1 MQTTQCSRQYC
12 GHAVGSSVAT
22 AVVRWGSASSGA
34 VSVNSSQLPHCETP
48 AVCCPVG
55 FHSGSIP
62 LAGVGIAPC
71 VVTMSDIEETKRRVA
86 KLESELEQ
94 QKTEFE
100 QLREAMVTTAAVE
113 RVLLE
118 YGVEPDAVGSIVDDI
133 EAVDSRLGGDDDE

>member
-1 MQTTQCSRQYC
+1 
-12 GHAVGSSVAT
+12 
-22 AVVRWGSASSGA
+22 
-34 VSVNSSQLPHCETP
+34 
-48 AVCCPVG
+48 
-55 FHSGSIP
+55 
-62 LAGVGIAPC
+62 
-71 VVTMSDIEETKRRVA
+71 MSDIEETKRRVA

>member
-1 MQTTQCSRQYC
+1 
-12 GHAVGSSVAT
+12 
-22 AVVRWGSASSGA
+22 
-34 VSVNSSQLPHCETP
+34 
-48 AVCCPVG
+48 
-55 FHSGSIP
+55 
-62 LAGVGIAPC
+62 
-71 VVTMSDIEETKRRVA
+71 MSDIEETKRRVA

-100 QLREAMVTTAAVE
+100 QLREAMVTTSAVE